1 MEDSNCDNLT
11 QSLISDVISIVSLYM
26 NRIESLHP
34 HAETP
39 PQSIAQTSGD
49 DSQGSLGISV
59 NVDRQ
64 MMIFV
69 SLRGISSIRLC

>member
-11 QSLISDVISIVSLYM
+11 QSLISDVISILSLYM
-26 NRIESLHP
+26 NRIENLHP
-34 HAETP
+34 HAET

-69 SLRGISSIRLC
+69 SLRDISSIRLC